1 MPPGGMQGPPPGMP
15 QDEGNAII
23 CNAII
28 FAWINYTAGS
38 MNQFRYI
45 FFSVTDPEPFDLDRD
60 LSAVRVASEM
70 GEATR
75 AAVSPFAGDAS
86 LVIRITTLMSTAFF
100 DALAPYHPTG
110 N

>member
-1 MPPGGMQGPPPGMP
+1 
-15 QDEGNAII
+15 
-23 CNAII
+23 
-28 FAWINYTAGS
+28 
-38 MNQFRYI
+38 MNQFWYV

>member
-1 MPPGGMQGPPPGMP
+1 MLILI
-15 QDEGNAII
+15 DLEF
-23 CNAII
+23 I
-28 FAWINYTAGS
+28 FPLLD
-38 MNQFRYI
+38 QR
-45 FFSVTDPEPFDLDRD
+45 PFDMDRD

-86 LVIRITTLMSTAFF
+86 LVIRITTLMSNAFF

>member
-1 MPPGGMQGPPPGMP
+1 MLILI
-15 QDEGNAII
+15 DLEF
-23 CNAII
+23 I
-28 FAWINYTAGS
+28 FPLLD
-38 MNQFRYI
+38 QR
-45 FFSVTDPEPFDLDRD
+45 PFDMDRD

-86 LVIRITTLMSTAFF
+86 LVIRITTLMSNAFF

-110 N
+110 NFVDNYRKIEARTSNYK

>member
-1 MPPGGMQGPPPGMP
+1 
-15 QDEGNAII
+15 
-23 CNAII
+23 
-28 FAWINYTAGS
+28 
-38 MNQFRYI
+38 MNL
-45 FFSVTDPEPFDLDRD
+45 FFPLLDQRPFDMDRD

-86 LVIRITTLMSTAFF
+86 LVIRITTLMSNAFF

-110 N
+110 NYSLKSKKN

>member
-1 MPPGGMQGPPPGMP
+1 M
-15 QDEGNAII
+15 
-23 CNAII
+23 
-28 FAWINYTAGS
+28 
-38 MNQFRYI
+38 
-45 FFSVTDPEPFDLDRD
+45 DRD

-86 LVIRITTLMSTAFF
+86 LVIRITTLMSNAFF

-110 N
+110 S